1 MNPSKEKGIKSRVEA
16 FYKNDYFPT
25 ISKECEN
32 ALRRFPKQQNGDV
45 LKKLSNNMQQMHKF
59 LKEINDNVN
68 EKSLD
73 LRKSLVSEFLDEEE
87 QEFALSYLKVFL
99 IKILKT

>member
-45 LKKLSNNMQQMHKF
+45 LKKNFRITCNKC
-59 LKEINDNVN
+59 IN
-68 EKSLD
+68 
-73 LRKSLVSEFLDEEE
+73 F
-87 QEFALSYLKVFL
+87 
-99 IKILKT
+99 